1 LTSPQLIV
9 FFSKSLLRHPK
20 ARSSLDEMVVDTHF
34 ERYIPEAS
42 EDLVAPDQVKR
53 HILCTGSCK
62 ALMAVGIFN
71 SRMKL

>member
-1 LTSPQLIV
+1 
-9 FFSKSLLRHPK
+9 
-20 ARSSLDEMVVDTHF
+20 MVVDTHF

>member
-9 FFSKSLLRHPK
+9 FFSKNLLRHPS
-20 ARSSLDEMVVDTHF
+20 ARSSLDEMVADTHF

-53 HILCTGSCK
+53 HILCTGSCT
-62 ALMAVGIFN
+62 ASMADEIF
-71 SRMKL
+71 